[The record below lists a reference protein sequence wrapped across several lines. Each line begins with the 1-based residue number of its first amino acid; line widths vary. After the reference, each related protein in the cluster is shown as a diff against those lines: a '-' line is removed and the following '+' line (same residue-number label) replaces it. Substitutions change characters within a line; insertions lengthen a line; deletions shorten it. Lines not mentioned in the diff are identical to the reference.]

1 MKISVDVKPLSVNK
15 AWQGR
20 RFKTD
25 DYLCYENEVYFLLP
39 NGEHVGG
46 MVEIWY
52 TFYLKNHK
60 ATDTSNLIKLL
71 EDIMV
76 KKGLIDDDR
85 YVYSFHAKKIPS
97 DVHKIEIEILPYVVA

>member
-25 DYLCYENEVYFLLP
+25 DYLSYENEVYFLLP
-39 NGEHVGG
+39 NGEHVAG

-76 KKGLIDDDR
+76 KKGLIEDDR

-97 DVHKIEIEILPYVVA
+97 GTHKIEIEILPYVIK